1 MGFLAFRVEVFLM
14 DKSMNAILI
23 HNDDNVVTTTEL
35 LQAGSVAR
43 YQKDEEVVEIVIR
56 EEIPKFHK
64 IAVSDIEKAKPVYK
78 YGQLIGEALENI
90 SKGSHVHDHNI
101 ISPK

>member
-1 MGFLAFRVEVFLM
+1 M
-14 DKSMNAILI
+14 DKTMNAILI

-43 YQKDEEVVEIVIR
+43 YQKDEVVVEIVIR

-64 IAVSDIEKAKPVYK
+64 IAVEDIEKTKSVYK
-78 YGQLIGEALENI
+78 YGQLIGEAI
-90 SKGSHVHDHNI
+90 KTICKGSHVHDHNI
-101 ISPK
+101 ASPKKTR